1 MTGVQPGYVIAERHL
16 MLEISL
22 FGALAAG
29 LLSFFTPCILPM
41 VPFYLSYMGG
51 LSMAELRGDGEI
63 APGAQRRLLTSS
75 VFFALGVTSVFM
87 LLGMGAT
94 ALGRAFGD
102 YIEPLSYVAAAIL
115 LVFGLHFLGVIRVP
129 LLYRE
134 ARMESKAEASTV
146 MGAYLMGLA
155 FGFGWTPCVGPAL
168 AAILM
173 IASGMGD
180 IWRGALLL
188 FVYGAGMTAPF
199 IVAAF
204 FARPFLAFVQK
215 HRTAFAW
222 VEKGMG
228 VMLIV
233 FAILIVTGGVNLIAD
248 AMIRWFPVFT
258 SIG

>member
-1 MTGVQPGYVIAERHL
+1 

-63 APGAQRRLLTSS
+63 APGAQKRLIVSAL
-75 VFFALGVTSVFM
+75 FFALGVTTIFM

-94 ALGRAFGD
+94 ALGQMFGQYLD
-102 YIEPLSYVAAAIL
+102 TLAYVAAAIL
-115 LVFGLHFLGVIRVP
+115 VVFGLHFLGVIRVP

-134 ARMESKAEASTV
+134 ARMESSAEASTIL
-146 MGAYLMGLA
+146 GAYLMGLA

-168 AAILM
+168 ASILM

-204 FARPFLAFVQK
+204 FAKPFLSWVQH

-228 VMLIV
+228 AMLIV
-233 FAILIVTGGVNLIAD
+233 FAILIATGGVNLIAD
-248 AMIRWFPVFT
+248 AMIRWLPGFASV
-258 SIG
+258 G

>member
-1 MTGVQPGYVIAERHL
+1 MGEDDV
-16 MLEISL
+16 LEISL
-22 FGALAAG
+22 IGAAFAG

-51 LSMAELRGDGEI
+51 LSMAELRGDGAI
-63 APGAQRRLLTSS
+63 APGAQRRLIVSAA
-75 VFFALGVTSVFM
+75 FFAMGVTTVFM

-94 ALGRAFGD
+94 ALGQAFGQ
-102 YIEPLSYVAAAIL
+102 YLEPLSYVAAAIL
-115 LVFGLHFLGVIRVP
+115 IVFGLHFLGVIKVP

-134 ARMESKAEASTV
+134 ARLESKAEASTV
-146 MGAYLMGLA
+146 LGAYLMGLA

-168 AAILM
+168 ASILM

-188 FVYGAGMTAPF
+188 FVYGVGMTAPF

-204 FARPFLAFVQK
+204 FAKPFLAWVQR

-233 FAILIVTGGVNLIAD
+233 FAVLIVTGGVNLIAQ
-248 AMIRWFPVFT
+248 AMIDWFPAFG
-258 SIG
+258 SLG